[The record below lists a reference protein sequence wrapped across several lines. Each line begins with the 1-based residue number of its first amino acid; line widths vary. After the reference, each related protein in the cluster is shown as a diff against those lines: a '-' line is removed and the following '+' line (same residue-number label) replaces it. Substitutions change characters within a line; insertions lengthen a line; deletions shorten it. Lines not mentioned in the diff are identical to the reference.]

1 MENLFCLFVLIHH
14 TLAIFAIE
22 IIAFPTYNLSVVS
35 HLLQVLV
42 LLSDKHLNKIICK
55 KKTVK
60 TLIKSFGCFFIH
72 QKRICIY
79 CLFFHCNLL
88 NLAPL
93 AITILIVCSYIYFG
107 LLALCELLYGIA
119 CLLGCLNY
127 CFLATNS
134 LNLIL
139 CGS

>member
-55 KKTVK
+55 KKN
-60 TLIKSFGCFFIH
+60 LYLLFI
-72 QKRICIY
+72 
-79 CLFFHCNLL
+79 F
-88 NLAPL
+88 
-93 AITILIVCSYIYFG
+93 
-107 LLALCELLYGIA
+107 
-119 CLLGCLNY
+119 
-127 CFLATNS
+127 
-134 LNLIL
+134 
-139 CGS
+139 